1 MEFFGSDLLDTKD
14 FLELVIRYSI
24 NLFATIIIVRLIY
37 YKIQERKDFL
47 FSFFILNTVIFFICI
62 LLNNVKLELGLA
74 LGLFAI
80 FGILRYR
87 TEAVPIK
94 EMTYLFVV
102 IGIAVINSLSNK
114 KVSVAELAFTNF
126 AIIGL
131 TYALENFWL
140 LKHESKKII
149 QFDNID
155 LIRPE
160 NEEELISN
168 LQKRTGLPIHRVDI
182 GPIDFLKDTAKIKAF
197 YYDTKRKIDSDS

>member
-1 MEFFGSDLLDTKD
+1 MEFFGSDLLDSKD
-14 FLELVIRYSI
+14 FIELVIRYSV